1 MDPQISTVALTDL
14 PVTELRLTTTR
25 SRDRSLITVTGD
37 IDLLTAPDLHT
48 YLCAALDDTLDAA
61 LDDTVGSA
69 STVVVDLSEVT
80 FMDARG
86 LTALLRAE
94 AHARDRGARLHLTA
108 LPPPLTRLL
117 HITHLDQH
125 FDLRPTHTGD
135 RSPGER
141 QA

>member
-1 MDPQISTVALTDL
+1 
-14 PVTELRLTTTR
+14 
-25 SRDRSLITVTGD
+25 
-37 IDLLTAPDLHT
+37 
-48 YLCAALDDTLDAA
+48 
-61 LDDTVGSA
+61 
-69 STVVVDLSEVT
+69 VVVDLSEVI

-117 HITHLDQH
+117 HITRLDQH

-135 RSPGER
+135 QFPGER
-141 QA
+141 QV

>member
-1 MDPQISTVALTDL
+1 MDPQVSTVALTDL

-48 YLCAALDDTLDAA
+48 YLCAALDDT

-117 HITHLDQH
+117 HITGLDQH

-135 RSPGER
+135 RFPGER
-141 QA
+141 QV

>member
-1 MDPQISTVALTDL
+1 MDPQVSTVALTDL

-48 YLCAALDDTLDAA
+48 YLCAALDAA

-86 LTALLRAE
+86 L
-94 AHARDRGARLHLTA
+94 
-108 LPPPLTRLL
+108 
-117 HITHLDQH
+117 
-125 FDLRPTHTGD
+125 
-135 RSPGER
+135 
-141 QA
+141 